1 MGGIEKQSAK
11 RKKKQDIQKALLA
24 VVSTTAIL
32 ATAVMAPNVLRAF
45 EQLGIVGSRR
55 RESISRARSKLL
67 RDGLLSR
74 DKNGYLI
81 LTKAGRTELARKQLA
96 QYKIENPRKWDGRWR
111 MIIFDIPEKRRR
123 TRDQIRHT
131 LNNIGFFRL
140 QDSIWVYPYNCEDL
154 IALLKS
160 DMQIG
165 KDLLYVIADSL
176 EGDNILRN
184 HFGLARK

>member
-1 MGGIEKQSAK
+1 MGEIEKQSSK
-11 RKKKQDIQKALLA
+11 RKKKQDIQKTLLA

-32 ATAVMAPNVLRAF
+32 ATAMVAPNVLQVF
-45 EQLGIVGSRR
+45 EQLGIVGSRKK
-55 RESISRARSKLL
+55 ESISRARGKLL
-67 RDGLLSR
+67 RDGLLSK

-81 LTKAGRTELARKQLA
+81 LTKAGRVELARKQLA
-96 QYKIENPRKWDGRWR
+96 QYKIEKPRKWDGRWR
-111 MIIFDIPEKRRR
+111 MIIFDIPERRR
-123 TRDQIRHT
+123 KTRDQIRHT

-176 EGDNILRN
+176 EGDSILIS
-184 HFGLARK
+184 HFDLSHK

>member
-1 MGGIEKQSAK
+1 MGEIEKQSSK
-11 RKKKQDIQKALLA
+11 RKKKQDIQKTLLA

-32 ATAVMAPNVLRAF
+32 ATAMVAPNVLQVF
-45 EQLGIVGSRR
+45 EQLGIVGSRKK
-55 RESISRARSKLL
+55 ESISRARIKLL
-67 RDGLLSR
+67 RDGLLSK

-81 LTKAGRTELARKQLA
+81 LTKAGRVELARKQLA
-96 QYKIENPRKWDGRWR
+96 QYKIEKPRKWDGRWR
-111 MIIFDIPEKRRR
+111 MIIFDIPERRR
-123 TRDQIRHT
+123 KTRDQIRHT
-131 LNNIGFFRL
+131 LSNIGFFRL

-176 EGDNILRN
+176 EGDNILMN
-184 HFGLARK
+184 HFDLSHK